1 MGELHMN
8 YYNPLLL
15 TPGPTP
21 VPDQIL
27 YATQLPMVGHRSSD
41 FEAIAEQAFKALKPV
56 FGSENE
62 VMILTSS
69 GTSVL
74 EASML
79 NIANQ
84 EEDIVIIVSGA
95 FGNRFKQIAEA
106 YYDNVHIFEVEWGQ
120 AVNIP
125 DFIDFLKSLKRD
137 ITAVFSQYCET
148 STAVLHPVQELGTAL
163 RNFDQDIYFVVD
175 GVSCIG
181 AVDVDLNRDNTDVLV
196 SGSQKAI
203 MLPPGLGFV
212 AYNDRAKARFSQV
225 TTPRFYLDL
234 NKYLKSLTENSTPFT
249 PNVSLFRGVNAYANL
264 INEEGLDQVIARH
277 YAIRDALRQALNALD
292 LELLVQDA
300 YASPTVT
307 AFVQKSKDEL
317 DYIKNELKK
326 RFAITIAGGQCH
338 LKGQILRICHMG
350 QISPFDIL
358 QVVSALEILLTEFR
372 NESYV
377 GKAITQYMEVVKAY
391 V

>member
-1 MGELHMN
+1 MK
-8 YYNPLLL
+8 YYHPLLL

-27 YATQLPMVGHRSSD
+27 HATQLPMVGHRSSD
-41 FEAIAEQAFKALKPV
+41 FETIAEEAFRALKPV

-69 GTSVL
+69 GTSSL

-79 NIANQ
+79 NLANP
-84 EEDIVIIVSGA
+84 EDDIVIIVSGA
-95 FGNRFKQIAEA
+95 FGNRFKQIAET
-106 YYDNVHIFEVEWGQ
+106 YYENVHIFEVEWGK
-120 AVNIP
+120 AVNVP
-125 DFIDFLKSLKRD
+125 DFIDFLKSLNKD

-148 STAVLHPVQELGTAL
+148 STAVLHPVNELGHAL
-163 RNFDQDIYFVVD
+163 KDFDESIYFVVD

-181 AVDVDLNRDNTDVLV
+181 AVDVDLKRDQIDVLI

-203 MLPPGLGFV
+203 MLPPGLAFV
-212 AYNDRAKARFSQV
+212 AYNNRAKARFAEV

-234 NKYLKSLTENSTPFT
+234 NKYLKSQADNSTPFT
-249 PNVSLFRGVNAYANL
+249 PNVALFRGVTAYAQL
-264 INEEGLDQVIARH
+264 IEEEGLDQVVARH
-277 YAIRDALRQALNALD
+277 YAIRDGLRAALKALD
-292 LELLVQDA
+292 LDLLVEDA

-307 AFVQKSKDEL
+307 AFVPKTKDEL
-317 DYIKNELKK
+317 NFIKNELKN
-326 RFAITIAGGQCH
+326 RFSITIAGGQGH
-338 LKGQILRICHMG
+338 LKGEILRIGHMG

-358 QVVSALEILLTEFR
+358 QVVSALEIIVSEFR
-372 NESYV
+372 NEAYI
-377 GKAITQYMEVVKAY
+377 GTAITQYMEVVKAY

>member
-1 MGELHMN
+1 MK
-8 YYNPLLL
+8 YYHPLLL

-27 YATQLPMVGHRSSD
+27 HATQLPMVGHRSSD
-41 FEAIAEQAFKALKPV
+41 FEAIAEEAFRALKPV

-69 GTSVL
+69 GTSSL

-79 NIANQ
+79 NLANPDD
-84 EEDIVIIVSGA
+84 DIVIIVSGA
-95 FGNRFKQIAEA
+95 FGNRFKQIAET
-106 YYDNVHIFEVEWGQ
+106 YYENVHIFEVEWGK
-120 AVNIP
+120 AVNVP
-125 DFIDFLKSLKRD
+125 DFIDFLKSLNRN

-148 STAVLHPVQELGTAL
+148 STAVLHPVNELGHAL
-163 RNFDQDIYFVVD
+163 KDFDESIYFVVD

-181 AVDVDLNRDNTDVLV
+181 AVDVDLKRDQIDVLI

-203 MLPPGLGFV
+203 MLPPGLAFV
-212 AYNDRAKARFSQV
+212 AYNDRAKARFAEV

-234 NKYLKSLTENSTPFT
+234 NKYLKSQADNSTPFT
-249 PNVSLFRGVNAYANL
+249 PNVALFRGVTVYAQL
-264 INEEGLDQVIARH
+264 IEEEGLDQVISRH
-277 YAIRDALRQALNALD
+277 YAIRDGLRAALKALNLD
-292 LELLVQDA
+292 LLVEDA

-307 AFVQKSKDEL
+307 AFVPKSKDEL
-317 DYIKNELKK
+317 NFIKNELKK
-326 RFAITIAGGQCH
+326 RFSITIAGGQGH
-338 LKGQILRICHMG
+338 LKGEILRIGHMG

-358 QVVSALEILLTEFR
+358 QVVSALEIIVSEFR
-372 NESYV
+372 NEAYI
-377 GKAITQYMEVVKAY
+377 GTAITQYMEVVKAY